1 MHGKITFIGRK
12 QTKKS
17 SGELSINIETK
28 RNPFEGIGGPEPLRY
43 NWEGYW
49 SRRINK
55 EHRFVYKAKKD
66 ELLIAQCR
74 YHY

>member
-1 MHGKITFIGRK
+1 MTNRVLFLRYDRCMRFNIHII
-12 QTKKS
+12 
-17 SGELSINIETK
+17 IETK
-28 RNPFEGIGGPEPLRY
+28 RNPFEGTGGPEPLRY
-43 NWEGYW
+43 NWKGYW

-55 EHRFVYKAKKD
+55 EHRFGYKAKKD